1 MNAIQIDTIAV
12 AISVALVISYY
23 AFLVARMRRDPD
35 YTIQAI
41 NHKART
47 LWVEAVM
54 RDRSKDILAVQA
66 LRNFAM
72 AATFKA
78 SSAILLII
86 GTLTLSGQAESLA
99 RTWHV
104 LNVSGSQAPE
114 LWIVKILCLL
124 TALIVAFF
132 AFSMTIRVLN
142 HVVFMISLPAD
153 AAQGALSPEWVA
165 ARLNQAGA
173 FYTVGMRAYFVTVP
187 LAFWLFGPLLLVGA
201 TMGLVVML
209 YYLDRSPFSQE
220 G

>member
-1 MNAIQIDTIAV
+1 MNAFQLDIAAV
-12 AISVALVISYY
+12 TVSVVLFVSYY
-23 AFLVARMRRDPD
+23 IFLMARVRRDPD
-35 YTIQAI
+35 YTVQAI

-54 RDRSKDILAVQA
+54 RDRSKDIMAVQA
-66 LRNFAM
+66 LRNFGM

-104 LNVSGSQAPE
+104 LNIGGSTAPE

-132 AFSMTIRVLN
+132 AFAMTIRVLN
-142 HVVFMISLPAD
+142 HVVFMVSLPAAD
-153 AAQGALSPEWVA
+153 AHGALAPEWVA
-165 ARLNQAGA
+165 TRLNQAGA

-187 LAFWLFGPLLLVGA
+187 LAFWLFGPALLMVS
-201 TMGLVVML
+201 TVGLVAML

>member
-1 MNAIQIDTIAV
+1 MNSLQLDTVAV
-12 AISVALVISYY
+12 AVSVTLFISYY
-23 AFLVARMRRDPD
+23 IFLMSRVRRDPD

-54 RDRSKDILAVQA
+54 RDRTKDIMAVQA

-72 AATFKA
+72 AAIFKA

-86 GTLTLSGQAESLA
+86 GTLTLSGQAESLV

-104 LNVSGSQAPE
+104 LNLGGSLAPE

-132 AFSMTIRVLN
+132 AFAMTIRVLN
-142 HVVFMISLPAD
+142 HVVFMVSLPAAD
-153 AAQGALSPEWVA
+153 ANGPLSPEWVA
-165 ARLNQAGA
+165 TRLNQAGA

-187 LAFWLFGPLLLVGA
+187 LVFWLFGPILLVVA
-201 TMGLVVML
+201 TVGLVLML

>member
-1 MNAIQIDTIAV
+1 MNAFQLDTVAV
-12 AISVALVISYY
+12 AVSVTLIVSYY
-23 AFLVARMRRDPD
+23 VFLISRVRRDPD

-41 NHKART
+41 NHKARS

-54 RDRSKDILAVQA
+54 RDRSKDIMGVQA

-104 LNVSGSQAPE
+104 LNIGGSPAPE

-132 AFSMTIRVLN
+132 AFAMTIRVLN

-153 AAQGALSPEWVA
+153 VAHGALSPEWVA

-187 LAFWLFGPLLLVGA
+187 LAFWLFGPVLLVLA